1 MFYNKSIFYISIHVF
16 SLLSNQLICCSRVSD
31 KESLLLFSFNSSL
44 STWFLSVKLIC
55 LPVCSFLILSLAS
68 KMYRYSVL
76 LLTASLLLLTGTN
89 FTISGAEPLLSSSSS
104 SADALESSGSGA
116 FDASTRDDT
125 SQRFSSAAL
134 ESADGGGGG
143 RALEVARRSASLQ
156 PQWQSASVHRQHQ
169 HHQHPHQ
176 QQQLPT
182 LELRPVFLSEHFIR
196 QMSPSSSSSSS
207 SSYGTGGGG
216 GQRAPQYFFKPIPR
230 ELVPLSGPFL
240 SRGNNTKVF
249 FFIVVSLLSQLFE
262 ERQTFSHFSDLTL
275 G

>member
-1 MFYNKSIFYISIHVF
+1 MFYNKSIFYISIHVL
-16 SLLSNQLICCSRVSD
+16 SLLSNQLICCSRVID
-31 KESLLLFSFNSSL
+31 KWSLLFFSSDSSL
-44 STWFLSVKLIC
+44 STWFCQCQINLFACLLSTL
-55 LPVCSFLILSLAS
+55 LSLASSS

-104 SADALESSGSGA
+104 SADALESSGGA
-116 FDASTRDDT
+116 FDASTRDDS

-134 ESADGGGGG
+134 ENAADGGGGG

-156 PQWQSASVHRQHQ
+156 HPQWQSASASVHRQ
-169 HHQHPHQ
+169 HQHPHQ

-207 SSYGTGGGG
+207 SSYGIGGGG

-249 FFIVVSLLSQLFE
+249 YFCCFIVVT
-262 ERQTFSHFSDLTL
+262 TF
-275 G
+275 

>member
-1 MFYNKSIFYISIHVF
+1 
-16 SLLSNQLICCSRVSD
+16 
-31 KESLLLFSFNSSL
+31 
-44 STWFLSVKLIC
+44 
-55 LPVCSFLILSLAS
+55 
-68 KMYRYSVL
+68 MYRYSVL

-104 SADALESSGSGA
+104 SSADALESSGGA
-116 FDASTRDDT
+116 FDASTRDDS

-134 ESADGGGGG
+134 ENAADGGG

-169 HHQHPHQ
+169 HHQHPQQ

-262 ERQTFSHFSDLTL
+262 KRQTFSHFSDLTL